1 MGAGAKELGSG
12 GAGERGGRGAREQV
26 SKGVGAGEPGS
37 RGAWEPGSRGARA
50 WEQSSGGARELVG
63 GENRERWE
71 LGLGVSVLIS
81 PARLL
86 PTTRAQ
92 NRRHGRGMNAG
103 ILSRYSW

>member
-1 MGAGAKELGSG
+1 MGEGEAGSV
-12 GAGERGGRGAREQV
+12 GAGERG
-26 SKGVGAGEPGS
+26 SKGAWGQGS
-37 RGAWEPGSRGARA
+37 
-50 WEQSSGGARELVG
+50 QGARELVG
-63 GENRERWE
+63 REGRERWG

>member
-1 MGAGAKELGSG
+1 MGAGAKELGSWEG
-12 GAGERGGRGAREQV
+12 RERR
-26 SKGVGAGEPGS
+26 S
-37 RGAWEPGSRGARA
+37 RGAWESEGAWAGEPGSRGARA

>member
-1 MGAGAKELGSG
+1 MGAG
-12 GAGERGGRGAREQV
+12 
-26 SKGVGAGEPGS
+26 
-37 RGAWEPGSRGARA
+37 EPGSRGARA
-50 WEQSSGGARELVG
+50 WEQSSGGARELGGEGAEEHGGRGARERGSWGARKLVG